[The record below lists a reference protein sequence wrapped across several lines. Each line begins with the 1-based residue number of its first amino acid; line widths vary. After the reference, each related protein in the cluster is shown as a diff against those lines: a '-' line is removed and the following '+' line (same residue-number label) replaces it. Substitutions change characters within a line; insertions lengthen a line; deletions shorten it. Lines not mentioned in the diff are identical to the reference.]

1 MNDKQLYSEILG
13 IANPWEVTEVRI
25 DLTTGQ
31 VEIVV
36 RYAQDEAPCVECN
49 TISPLYDQRE
59 TRRWRHLDTCQLKTY
74 LVCDVPRSACT
85 VHGIKT
91 ISVSWAEKSSRYT
104 LLFERLAI
112 ELLLASKNQTK
123 TGTILRTS
131 FDTINHIMHRA
142 VERGLCRRDHTK
154 TITKVGIDEKSFQSG
169 HQYVSVLSDLE
180 QRCVLD
186 VVKDRT
192 EEATEILVNTALSE
206 EQRKNSKAICMDMWK
221 PFMNT
226 SEKCL
231 PQADVVHDR
240 FHVMKYLND
249 AVDATRR
256 KESKSLAEENDPVLK
271 GSKYL
276 FLKNPDNLSDAQR
289 TRFQQLQALNLST
302 SDAWRMKEN
311 FKGFF
316 DSTTLDEAKYFLVE
330 WSNDVHLSAIVPMK
344 KVAAIFQRHLK
355 GLLNYIK
362 HRITNSVA
370 EGLNALIQ
378 EIKFVA
384 RGFRRFEN
392 FRVAILFFLGKLNL
406 YPQKCR

>member
-1 MNDKQLYSEILG
+1 M
-13 IANPWEVTEVRI
+13 
-25 DLTTGQ
+25 
-31 VEIVV
+31 
-36 RYAQDEAPCVECN
+36 
-49 TISPLYDQRE
+49 
-59 TRRWRHLDTCQLKTY
+59 
-74 LVCDVPRSACT
+74 
-85 VHGIKT
+85 
-91 ISVSWAEKSSRYT
+91 
-104 LLFERLAI
+104 
-112 ELLLASKNQTK
+112 
-123 TGTILRTS
+123 
-131 FDTINHIMHRA
+131 
-142 VERGLCRRDHTK
+142 K
-154 TITKVGIDEKSFQSG
+154 TITRVGIDEKSFQSG
-169 HQYVSVLSDLE
+169 HQYVTVLSNLE

-192 EEATEILVNTALSE
+192 EEATETLVNTALSE
-206 EQRKNSKAICMDMWK
+206 EQRKNIKAVCMDMWK

-249 AVDATRR
+249 AVDTTRR
-256 KESKSLAEENDPVLK
+256 KESKSMAKENDPVLK

-276 FLKNPDNLSDAQR
+276 FLKNPDNLTDAQR

-316 DSTTLDEAKYFLVE
+316 DSTTLDEAKNFINE
-330 WSNDVHLSAIVPMK
+330 WSNDVHISAIPPMK

-384 RGFRRFEN
+384 RGFRRFDN
-392 FRVAILFFLGKLNL
+392 FRVAILFFLGKLDL